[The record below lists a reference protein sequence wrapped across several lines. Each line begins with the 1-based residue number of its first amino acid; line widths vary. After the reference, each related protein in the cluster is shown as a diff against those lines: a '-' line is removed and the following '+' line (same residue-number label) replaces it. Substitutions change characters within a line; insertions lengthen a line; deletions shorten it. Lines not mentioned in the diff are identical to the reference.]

1 MSALTCRQARRLLA
15 PYHDG
20 ELPLDQQAAV
30 QSHLRACASCREER
44 RRLREIGALLRVVGT
59 QPPEEPGRL
68 EGHVLA
74 RLQAERQVSWH
85 GRLNRLFEDMHLVW
99 AAAGAT
105 VATVAVV
112 FAVVG
117 LMRLTLQQ
125 QPASMSA
132 LIASL
137 SSPRGSDLNPVRVSD
152 YRLLPSFDP
161 DTIVGAL
168 LDSSEEGVVA
178 LAAVVSRDG
187 SVQNVQ
193 LLTYGGQAIELDR
206 AQVLQ
211 LLDAASQAR
220 FRPVRSSG
228 GSPVAVSMIWLV
240 AHTTVRGKLA
250 DTRPSLQQPPST
262 PVSQPLMPEHEL
274 PVSELPAE
282 PAGPVTA

>member
-132 LIASL
+132 LIAAL
-137 SSPRGSDLNPVRVSD
+137 SSPTGSDLNPMRVSD
-152 YRLLPSFDP
+152 QRLLPRFDP

-168 LDSSEEGVVA
+168 LDSEEGVFA

-187 SVQNVQ
+187 TVQSVQ

-206 AQVLQ
+206 AEVLQ
-211 LLDAASQAR
+211 LLDAASQTR
-220 FRPVRSSG
+220 FLPARSSG

-250 DTRPSLQQPPST
+250 DTLPGLQTTPRAPASPP
-262 PVSQPLMPEHEL
+262 LIEDREL
-274 PVSELPAE
+274 PISELPA
-282 PAGPVTA
+282 AGPVSTATA

>member
-1 MSALTCRQARRLLA
+1 MSTLTCRQARRLLA

-30 QSHLRACASCREER
+30 QSHLRACAACREER
-44 RRLREIGALLRVVGT
+44 RRLRELGALLRVVGSRA
-59 QPPEEPGRL
+59 PEEPGRL
-68 EGHVLA
+68 ERHVLA
-74 RLQAERQVSWH
+74 RLQAERQTSWH

-105 VATVAVV
+105 VATVTVVLAV
-112 FAVVG
+112 FG

-137 SSPRGSDLNPVRVSD
+137 SSPTGSDLNPMRVSD
-152 YRLLPSFDP
+152 QRLLPRFDP

-168 LDSSEEGVVA
+168 LDSEEGVFA

-187 SVQNVQ
+187 TVQSVQ
-193 LLTYGGQAIELDR
+193 LLTNGGQAIELDR
-206 AQVLQ
+206 AEVLQ

-220 FRPVRSSG
+220 FLPARSSG

-240 AHTTVRGKLA
+240 AHTTVRGKIA
-250 DTRPSLQQPPST
+250 DTLPGLQTPHTPASPPLIQD
-262 PVSQPLMPEHEL
+262 PEL
-274 PVSELPAE
+274 PISELPA
-282 PAGPVTA
+282 ANPVGSATA

>member
-44 RRLREIGALLRVVGT
+44 RRLREIGALLRTVGS
-59 QPPEEPGRL
+59 QAPEEPGRL

-105 VATVAVV
+105 VATIAVV

-132 LIASL
+132 LIATL
-137 SSPRGSDLNPVRVSD
+137 SSPTGSDLNPMRVSD
-152 YRLLPSFDP
+152 QRLLPRFDP

-168 LDSSEEGVVA
+168 LDSEEGVFA

-187 SVQNVQ
+187 TVQSVQ

-206 AQVLQ
+206 TEVLQ

-220 FRPVRSSG
+220 FRPARSSG

-250 DTRPSLQQPPST
+250 DTLPAMQT
-262 PVSQPLMPEHEL
+262 PHAPVRQPLMPEREL
-274 PVSELPAE
+274 PISELPAN
-282 PAGPVTA
+282 PATATA